1 MNSLIR
7 DALHEAWAIGK
18 SSAGEHGWANYVWTV
33 KLFFTK
39 FSPMASGWRTK
50 FDA

>member
-7 DALHEAWAIGK
+7 DALHAAWEEQSWEK
-18 SSAGEHGWANYVWTV
+18 YSWVV
-33 KLFFTK
+33 KLFLTK
-39 FSPMASGWRTK
+39 FAPIATGWRTK